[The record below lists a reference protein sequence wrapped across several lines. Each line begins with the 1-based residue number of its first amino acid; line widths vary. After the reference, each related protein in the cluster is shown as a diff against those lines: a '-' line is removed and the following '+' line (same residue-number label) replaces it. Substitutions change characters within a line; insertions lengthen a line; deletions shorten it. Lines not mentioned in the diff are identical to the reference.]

1 MGWGCRL
8 QGRMMRQTKKIQMT
22 EENWLHREKESGP
35 MCPSVQP
42 PANSLESELFLEQ
55 NYCSVTSQTA
65 GSPPATLIN
74 NQ

>member
-1 MGWGCRL
+1 MGVQIAGLSDAANKENSDDRGKL
-8 QGRMMRQTKKIQMT
+8 AAQGAER
-22 EENWLHREKESGP
+22 GP
-35 MCPSVQP
+35 MYPSVQP